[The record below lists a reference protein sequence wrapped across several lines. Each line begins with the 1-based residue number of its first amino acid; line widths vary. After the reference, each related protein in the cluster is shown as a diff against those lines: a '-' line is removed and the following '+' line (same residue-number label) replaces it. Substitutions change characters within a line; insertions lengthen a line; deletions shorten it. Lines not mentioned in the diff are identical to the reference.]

1 MPVTIQFLQPNSG
14 EITGVDGRVSKAI
27 PVLSWRHSFSH
38 PISTVKGH
46 ERGTTEQAEHGDFS
60 FTKSVDSFSVELNRL
75 CWNGRTVGSVVLS
88 VYRTDDDKTP
98 YLQVNLDKVIVS
110 GVAID
115 GTGGEVTETVRL
127 LYGKV
132 TYSTSLGQQ
141 GEVNS
146 GAHHDLL
153 KQEVA
158 NLR

>member
-14 EITGVDGRVSKAI
+14 EITGVGGRVSKAI
-27 PVLSWRHSFSH
+27 PVLSWRHSFSQ
-38 PISTVKGH
+38 PIKSVKGQ
-46 ERGTTEQAEHGDFS
+46 EGGSVEQAEHSDFT

-88 VYRTDDDKTP
+88 VYRTDEDRTP

-110 GVAID
+110 GIVID
-115 GTGGEVTETVRL
+115 GTGGEVTETVSL
-127 LYGKV
+127 IYGKV
-132 TYSTSLGQQ
+132 TYSTSLGLK

-158 NLR
+158 SLR